1 MVTGSLTLFPSSVS
15 IYREME
21 PFALK
26 QKLKYRTP
34 DVAGEFR
41 VSVSGIYRIL
51 EFIVLLELLLWMFGP
66 VNWGHPNTT
75 VATSHP
81 KG

>member
-1 MVTGSLTLFPSSVS
+1 MMARGFALFPSSVS
-15 IYREME
+15 IYRAME

-41 VSVSGIYRIL
+41 VSVSGICRIL
-51 EFIVLLELLLWMFGP
+51 EFIVLLGLLLWMFGP
-66 VNWGHPNTT
+66 VNWGYPNTT